1 MYLNPASRSHGYMLL
16 STSDM
21 LTTENPEFKV
31 ELYTAI
37 RSGDT
42 TGT

>member
-1 MYLNPASRSHGYMLL
+1 MLL

-31 ELYTAI
+31 KLYTAI